1 MTAVIGSVPLTE
13 PLRPAGHAP
22 APPAQAGSGP
32 RFGLYLPQLRMSI
45 DQIEEIV
52 RGAESLGFHSVWFM
66 DHLAPPSSP
75 DLDSLE
81 GWTVAAALARRT
93 ERIRIGH
100 LVLADAL
107 RHPAVLAKMAVTLDV
122 ITEGRFDLGLGW
134 GSDPDELRRYG
145 ITTGTARERALRL
158 AETLEILERMFTGQ
172 PFSFRGRNFQL
183 EDAVGRPTPTFGRI
197 PIHIGGAG
205 RKLTMPIVR
214 RYADWWNCPSYAA
227 DELTSLRPLAG
238 SARVSV
244 QHPVGMASNRHRL
257 EEVRAQAERRFGNW
271 GGLVVGTPQDVAQ
284 RFVDEAQAGAELF
297 IVQFSD
303 FASSGTLRLF
313 AREVMPAVTAAVR

>member
-1 MTAVIGSVPLTE
+1 
-13 PLRPAGHAP
+13 
-22 APPAQAGSGP
+22 
-32 RFGLYLPQLRMSI
+32 MSI
-45 DQIEEIV
+45 DHIEETV
-52 RGAESLGFHSVWFM
+52 RTAEALGFHSVWFM
-66 DHLAPPSSP
+66 DHLAPPGGP
-75 DLDSLE
+75 ALDTLE

-93 ERIRIGH
+93 ERIRLGH

-145 ITTGTARERALRL
+145 ISTGPPRERAMRL

-172 PFSFRGRNFQL
+172 QFSFRGRNFQL

-227 DELTSLRPLAG
+227 DDLVRLKPLAG
-238 SARVSV
+238 SARISV
-244 QHPVGMASNRHRL
+244 QHPVGLASNRRKL
-257 EEVRAQAERRFGNW
+257 EEVRAQADKRFGNW
-271 GGLVVGTPQDVAQ
+271 GGLVTGTAQDIAE
-284 RFVDEAQAGAELF
+284 RFVDETRAGAELF

-303 FASSGTLRLF
+303 FASRDTLRLF
-313 AREVMPAVTAAVR
+313 AREVMPAVSAAAR